1 MMFGRTFTTDWQTAK
16 KWGSFRLKAVAAGLL
31 AVQQGWPNL
40 PEGWKSALPAS
51 VPHYLGY
58 AAIASI
64 AGAAYA
70 QVTKKAQP

>member
-1 MMFGRTFTTDWQTAK
+1 MTIKRTFTTTFAEARN
-16 KWGSFRLKAVAAGLL
+16 WGSMRLKAVAAGLL

-40 PEGWKSALPAS
+40 PEGWKSQLPAS